1 MNPEASSYQHGLLC
15 QLFVLNILKKS
26 WKELSWFNN
35 HQKVINFDNT
45 TRILQAWWRIKGVKS
60 VLFKK
65 SNQKQLQTSESY
77 FLTRMIQHNFKEQE
91 MIQCNLTSKMNVSK
105 KWNISFFFVKIQNT
119 IVNINFNN
127 FAQLCEIF
135 IDMSW
140 TGCCGREWFCAVSVG
155 IRASVVFP
163 CNVYENTAIW

>member
-77 FLTRMIQHNFKEQE
+77 FLTRMIQNNFKEQE

-105 KWNISFFFVKIQNT
+105 SMKYQLFSLLRFKILLWILTLIILLNCVRFSLT
-119 IVNINFNN
+119 FHGPVAVGGSG
-127 FAQLCEIF
+127 FARFQ
-135 IDMSW
+135 
-140 TGCCGREWFCAVSVG
+140 
-155 IRASVVFP
+155 
-163 CNVYENTAIW
+163 